1 MAVIR
6 LLPTAVARAPIGEP
20 ARRFRPR
27 WPTLLVVA
35 DEATARQR
43 LAEFLRGDG
52 YTVHLAD
59 GYRSAMVILHDF
71 DPSLT
76 LIDLPSAEAAR
87 LMGALHRL
95 DTDARMLIVGD
106 RDAAELRRAVAELRR
121 IDEDEPP
128 AA

>member
-6 LLPTAVARAPIGEP
+6 LTPMSVAREP
-20 ARRFRPR
+20 LVERPRRFRPR
-27 WPTLLVVA
+27 WPTILVVA
-35 DEATARQR
+35 DEGGARR
-43 LAEFLRGDG
+43 RHAETLRGDG

-59 GYRSAMVILHDF
+59 GYRSAMVILSDF

-76 LIDLPSAEAAR
+76 LIDLPALERARLVDRLRRLDAEAR
-87 LMGALHRL
+87 ILLVEHRSP
-95 DTDARMLIVGD
+95 D
-106 RDAAELRRAVAELRR
+106 ELRRPVAEARR

>member
-1 MAVIR
+1 MSVIR
-6 LLPTAVARAPIGEP
+6 LTPMSLARRPLAEP
-20 ARRFRPR
+20 APRFRPR
-27 WPTLLVVA
+27 WPTILVVA
-35 DEATARQR
+35 DEGGSRRR
-43 LAEFLRGDG
+43 LAEALRADG

-76 LIDLPSAEAAR
+76 LIDLPPAERVR
-87 LMGALHRL
+87 LVNALRRL
-95 DTDARMLIVGD
+95 DTDARVLNADD
-106 RDAAELRRAVAELRR
+106 RDGAELRRAVASLRR

>member
-6 LLPTAVARAPIGEP
+6 LTPMSVAREP
-20 ARRFRPR
+20 RVEPQPRFRPR
-27 WPTLLVVA
+27 WPTILVVA
-35 DEATARQR
+35 DEGGARRR
-43 LAEFLRGDG
+43 LAETLRGDG

-76 LIDLPSAEAAR
+76 LIDLPAAERVR
-87 LMGALHRL
+87 LMNALRRL
-95 DTDARMLIVGD
+95 DPDARILVADD
-106 RDAAELRRAVAELRR
+106 RDAVELRQAVASLRR